1 MSIVQLVGKLH
12 MVQTLIHLK
21 GEILAIRPLNIFFL
35 IVEIAFI
42 DCESSKY
49 VIFVCRKNLHKNIY
63 TIND

>member
-1 MSIVQLVGKLH
+1 